1 MYMYAGRYYVKSINY
16 RHHVEEHEYYGFYG
30 DITLVDNELQKDNCS
45 SLPCYSLAISNF
57 SQLDSYDPYYRSG
70 LLSVASVTFM
80 KCSKRVASDSHVDT
94 KPCTKGAY
102 SVDTPPNFSQ
112 MKVYSYVVHEF
123 DLLAR
128 DIKDSCT
135 ITMIAFAPGYIREQ
149 EGEWYSRVSSPYKDL
164 HNMMTDGFKLSYE
177 VVNLRGRTFRLC
189 FLGFSYQGAEC
200 SFYYSRNFLG
210 AKFILEAPCVLIFL
224 IFKWRKRHLALDEN
238 IEEFLQT
245 HNNFLPIRYSYFDIK
260 KITRNF
266 KHKLGEGEYGSLY
279 KGILRSSNE
288 VAVKI
293 LNKSKSNGQDFI
305 SEVATIGRIYHVNVV
320 QLVGFC
326 FTTLSKLS
334 CTILC
339 RMVL

>member
-1 MYMYAGRYYVKSINY
+1 MVSTVISRWLTMSCKRI
-16 RHHVEEHEYYGFYG
+16 
-30 DITLVDNELQKDNCS
+30 CS
-45 SLPCYSLAISNF
+45 CLPRYSLAISNF

-102 SVDTPPNFSQ
+102 PVDTPPNFSQ

-149 EGEWYSRVSSPYKDL
+149 EGEWYNRVSSPYKDL

-200 SFYYSRNFLG
+200 SFYYSRKQLSLKLFFRSCFFFLLLLCG
-210 AKFILEAPCVLIFL
+210 NASSIKRSCGNLVTECGKFQ
-224 IFKWRKRHLALDEN
+224 LD
-238 IEEFLQT
+238 IVRF
-245 HNNFLPIRYSYFDIK
+245 
-260 KITRNF
+260 
-266 KHKLGEGEYGSLY
+266 
-279 KGILRSSNE
+279 
-288 VAVKI
+288 
-293 LNKSKSNGQDFI
+293 
-305 SEVATIGRIYHVNVV
+305 RIYVFKYPIEKIAIP
-320 QLVGFC
+320 L
-326 FTTLSKLS
+326 
-334 CTILC
+334 
-339 RMVL
+339 

>member
-200 SFYYSRNFLG
+200 SFYYSLLHSFPRVGSCEARPWCPRSPGPCYSVILSTNAMTELRRRGLLG
-210 AKFILEAPCVLIFL
+210 TWVMKSDLLS
-224 IFKWRKRHLALDEN
+224 R
-238 IEEFLQT
+238 
-245 HNNFLPIRYSYFDIK
+245 
-260 KITRNF
+260 
-266 KHKLGEGEYGSLY
+266 GSMDC
-279 KGILRSSNE
+279 G
-288 VAVKI
+288 V
-293 LNKSKSNGQDFI
+293 
-305 SEVATIGRIYHVNVV
+305 
-320 QLVGFC
+320 
-326 FTTLSKLS
+326 
-334 CTILC
+334 
-339 RMVL
+339 